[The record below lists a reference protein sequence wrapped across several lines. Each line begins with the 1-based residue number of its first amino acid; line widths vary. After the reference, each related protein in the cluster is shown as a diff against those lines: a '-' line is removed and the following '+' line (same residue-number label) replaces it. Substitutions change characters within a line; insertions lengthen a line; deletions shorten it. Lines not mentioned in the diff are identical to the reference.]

1 MLPKVRRKNKSKQI
15 KLHQTER
22 LLHRKENHQQKE
34 TSAYKMGVGGKYL
47 QAIYMIY
54 LKGKTHIYLIV
65 VILYFGIKSSEKRK

>member
-34 TSAYKMGVGGKYL
+34 TSAYKMQGGEYL

-54 LKGKTHIYLIV
+54 LKGKTHIYFIV

>member
-34 TSAYKMGVGGKYL
+34 TSAYKMGGGEIFASYL
-47 QAIYMIY
+47 YDIFERKDSYI
-54 LKGKTHIYLIV
+54 
-65 VILYFGIKSSEKRK
+65 FDSSDFVFWN